1 MCSRFENKSTGE
13 FLFKKISKDRKVIDN
28 SGKNLKQTGIAPND
42 DIIVIRNKSG
52 DLEITNNIWG
62 IRFSGENTPL
72 IFNSRIET
80 ITSKTYWLGLF
91 DKNRC
96 IIPATA
102 FYEWKQED
110 KIKIPQRISLIE
122 SEVFYIAGIFV
133 RLNDNYHASL
143 ITTIPNT
150 QIARIHNRMPVILDY
165 KNAINFLESDAKSAL
180 DLCQPMDDNFKMNIE
195 IADEILTEK
204 QREYLGKK

>member
-1 MCSRFENKSTGE
+1 MCSRFENKTTGE

-42 DIIVIRNKSG
+42 DIIIIKNKSG
-52 DLEITNNIWG
+52 ELELTNNIWG
-62 IRFSGENTPL
+62 IRFSGENTPF

-80 ITSKTYWLGLF
+80 ITSKKYWSDLF

-102 FYEWKQED
+102 FYEWKQEN

-122 SEVFYIAGIFV
+122 SEVFYLAGIFV
-133 RLNDNYHASL
+133 RLNDSYHASM
-143 ITTIPNT
+143 ITTSPNT

-165 KNAINFLESDAKSAL
+165 KNAINFLETDSKTAL
-180 DLCQPMDDNFKMNIE
+180 SLCRPQDDRIKLNIE
-195 IADEILTEK
+195 TADEILTEK
-204 QREYLGKK
+204 QKKYLEGL